1 MKIAISY
8 ISFEFECVSGSI
20 WFWLGRWVVWRS
32 LTTSWMVAGTVLR
45 PRPPVPSSAPTTLHL
60 SLTSRMGIVNLLIIT
75 VFTTIQGMARTWLY
89 CFDIYR
95 CSYCHSKGIYIMLL
109 CHSAAM
115 PAHCPIHHDS
125 LYIMITTTP
134 I

>member
-60 SLTSRMGIVNLLIIT
+60 SLTSRTGIVNLLVT
-75 VFTTIQGMARTWLY
+75 TDFTIFLGMARPNFYSYDMFRCLY
-89 CFDIYR
+89 KYCIGLYIVN
-95 CSYCHSKGIYIMLL
+95 YCHP
-109 CHSAAM
+109 AAM
-115 PAHCPIHHDS
+115 PALCHTSRQKHPD
-125 LYIMITTTP
+125 LDYA
-134 I
+134 